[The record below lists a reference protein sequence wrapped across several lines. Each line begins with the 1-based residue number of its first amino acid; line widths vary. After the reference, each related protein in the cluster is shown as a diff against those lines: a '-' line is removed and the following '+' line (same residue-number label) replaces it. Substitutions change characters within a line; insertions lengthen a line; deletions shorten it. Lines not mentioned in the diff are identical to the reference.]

1 MTKTSPASKIYS
13 EQDSFWKG
21 SFGDN
26 YIERNRSKK
35 LVKNNYYFFK
45 KIFYKNKLE
54 IKSMIEIGPNIGLN
68 IKAIKKICKLEHV
81 TGIEINQK
89 ACFKLKN
96 IKNVEVINESILNFS
111 TKKLYDLVLCKAIL
125 IHIDPKKIQ
134 RVFQSIYNVT
144 KRGSHVLFAE
154 YYSKDLKK
162 IVYRNNINKL
172 FKDDFASK
180 FLEKYS
186 NFMLIDYGF
195 CYHKDKYPQDDLT
208 WFLMKRK

>member
-1 MTKTSPASKIYS
+1 MPLDLYKVYKNFYQRSNRNLDNEDLLEMTSLIRNLARNLYRSKI
-13 EQDSFWKG
+13 KKT
-21 SFGDN
+21 
-26 YIERNRSKK
+26 ISKK
-35 LVKNNYYFFK
+35 D
-45 KIFYKNKLE
+45 
-54 IKSMIEIGPNIGLN
+54 IKVALN
-68 IKAIKKICKLEHV
+68 SA
-81 TGIEINQK
+81 
-89 ACFKLKN
+89 
-96 IKNVEVINESILNFS
+96 
-111 TKKLYDLVLCKAIL
+111 KKLYDLVLCKAIL